1 MTLSERIEV
10 PLILDCGPCIMDSL
24 KILVPLLTPDE
35 NEQAEYFALAFRLL
49 SEGYENQIEP
59 APLSIGMY
67 RDLYNKAGI
76 LDPYAEIK
84 RISTEAALMALPAI
98 DKIVEPLE
106 GYARFRACLA
116 SSIAGN
122 VIDFNTGGHMPD
134 LENLV
139 EVFNSILTDG
149 FAIDDSEHLWR
160 SLQARTG
167 KLLFLADNAG
177 EHILDIPLL
186 RLLKDLGW
194 SVTFIVKGQA
204 MINDVTIEE
213 VRGTEIEKLTQIAD
227 TGAWAHGVPIQ
238 WVSREFL
245 QLVTESDIVISKGQ
259 ANIETFPEI
268 QQETNI
274 ETYYITRAKCPH
286 ISQAVGAKK
295 GDSVILRRPKSN
307 T

>member
-24 KILVPLLTPDE
+24 KILVPLLSPDE

-84 RISTEAALMALPAI
+84 KISTEAALKSLPAI

-106 GYARFRACLA
+106 GFTRFRACLA

-122 VIDFNTGGHMPD
+122 VIDFNTGGHSPD

-204 MINDVTIEE
+204 MINDVTMEE

-227 TGAWAHGVPIQ
+227 TGAWAHGVPIK